1 MLNVFVDYD
10 RIECGQ
16 TSRPVV
22 GTQIQTSC
30 DFEANLHV
38 FNYVLC
44 NFYRL
49 FHDVREK

>member
-1 MLNVFVDYD
+1 MWNVFVDYD
-10 RIECGQ
+10 RNKCGQ

-38 FNYVLC
+38 FNYALC
-44 NFYRL
+44 HFYRL
-49 FHDVREK
+49 FHDEREK